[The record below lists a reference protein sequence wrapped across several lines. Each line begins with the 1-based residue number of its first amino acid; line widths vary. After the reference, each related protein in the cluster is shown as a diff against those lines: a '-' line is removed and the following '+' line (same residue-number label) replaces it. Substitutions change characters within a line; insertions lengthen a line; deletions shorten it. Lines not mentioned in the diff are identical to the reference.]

1 MSAHPAVLYFIYF
14 QPCQV
19 YLPTQ
24 TLINRRLK
32 EIVLELGPNFQQCY
46 TTDKNDISAQNL
58 DSAYLG
64 LCQNNRRMYI
74 PESICIDTVR

>member
-1 MSAHPAVLYFIYF
+1 MSAHPAVLHFIHF
-14 QPCQV
+14 PSCPV

-32 EIVLELGPNFQQCY
+32 EIVLELGPNFKQCY
-46 TTDKNDISAQNL
+46 TMDKNDVSARNL

-64 LCQNNRRMYI
+64 LCQNNRRMYT